1 MNLVCQIILPL
12 LRKTNVK
19 FRFMLL
25 YELYHKQVTAF
36 IYDASHHPFIDFI
49 AEITQGKQRKKVRLI
64 KK

>member
-1 MNLVCQIILPL
+1 
-12 LRKTNVK
+12 
-19 FRFMLL
+19 MLL